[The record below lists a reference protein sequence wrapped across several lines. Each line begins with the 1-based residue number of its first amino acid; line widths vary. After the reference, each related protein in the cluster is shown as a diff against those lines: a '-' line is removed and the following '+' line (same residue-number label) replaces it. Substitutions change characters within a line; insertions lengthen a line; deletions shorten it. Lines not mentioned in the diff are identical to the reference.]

1 MAMNRRTEIL
11 RRAAELFADKGVANT
26 SIEHIATA
34 VGIKRE
40 AIYYYFKS
48 RHDILLEVL
57 LPSSKNLLT
66 GIRNIRRMDMTSNE
80 KLRSAFENHL
90 ASFDPTYLEMS
101 IALREDHFFADPSK
115 LGQLQRTWN
124 EYSDHWTELIRE
136 GQERGE
142 FKDGLDPKMVA
153 YGILGMCNW
162 LSRWFDPSKGTSL
175 DEIIDTYFTVTS
187 NGLSTDKADIAAE

>member
-1 MAMNRRTEIL
+1 MGRREEIL
-11 RRAAELFADKGVANT
+11 DSALEQFNKYGIAKLTLEDIARALGLKKT
-26 SIEHIATA
+26 
-34 VGIKRE
+34 

-57 LPSSKNLLT
+57 LPSSKSLLT
-66 GIRNIRRMDMTSNE
+66 GMRNIRRMDMTSAE

-115 LGQLQRTWN
+115 LGLLQGTWD
-124 EYSDHWTELIRE
+124 EYSNHWTELIRE

-162 LSRWFDPSKGTSL
+162 LSRWFDPSKGTSIE
-175 DEIIDTYFTVTS
+175 EIIDTYFTVTS
-187 NGLSTDKADIAAE
+187 NGLTVANPDVAAE